1 MCTDRGSV
9 FVFDEVN
16 QKLVLIINKN
26 FNRFLLCLVIGL
38 LGCEKATGVSEAD
51 KTKNAENLLETV
63 FSMDED
69 MAEGF
74 QEISGQE
81 DLEHGQTILWNLYD
95 R

>member
-1 MCTDRGSV
+1 M
-9 FVFDEVN
+9 
-16 QKLVLIINKN
+16 
-26 FNRFLLCLVIGL
+26 LCLVIGL
-38 LGCEKATGVSEAD
+38 LGCGKAAGVSEAD

-81 DLEHGQTILWNLYD
+81 DLDAWADQYLGTYMTDDGLTSAMTKGVSRKSSFD
-95 R
+95 RERWSVAGR